1 MKKIHMI
8 AALLAMLLPSVLWAN
23 HGGPHYATVKVV
35 KQSGEGTV
43 YASTTSGATSGEAS
57 AKWDCSLHSD
67 TDSGTLYIYA
77 KPANSYKFLGWTD
90 NTTSGT
96 PANMGTSSGGTYS
109 RSVSVTATTSNP
121 EKTYYAHFLRYYN
134 VTLDAPDVSAGFDGY
149 TYSGDGISGTQS
161 SSGGTP
167 IEANAGK
174 DYTFTCNL
182 KNTGVYK
189 VDGWSVGGALLQPT
203 SSNETSTTL
212 KTQFTADATVKVV
225 LSKKEHYS
233 VTLAA
238 PEITGGFNGYTV
250 TGAGISGTLSLS
262 EGNITAY
269 KGGEYTIT
277 CALKNTDIYEFVE
290 WEITE
295 NGVTTKK
302 SERELKQKFTAAATV
317 RAVLN
322 KKAQYTLT
330 LQKPTG
336 VDSYTVAPESLGLSS
351 GGTVTLFGANTCT
364 FDCTLDDNYKFLNWT
379 VTDSNVSHDYT
390 TRTLTQTFASSDVTV
405 TAVVRPKETYE
416 LTLAKPEGVVSYAV
430 TGPGGAAVS
439 VSEAGKT
446 NVREVDSYTFEC
458 TINDVEY
465 TFVKW
470 LVTDSSGNQIQEST
484 DRIFTT
490 DFPSAATVTAVL
502 HKKEIY
508 EVTFT
513 KPTGVTSYAMTG
525 PNGAVTI
532 SAEGKASVYES
543 DSYTISCTYDDD
555 NYELTKW
562 VAKDSSGTVQPT
574 TTTLTKTFTSA
585 ATVTAVLT
593 EACIAKCLP
602 VPSGCSY
609 MVKQGSST
617 QQTVTTS
624 EVKFR
629 GNLGQTLKVTL
640 SAATAG
646 SNYQFVGWY
655 RLYKNGVK
663 EYLSYYQSASV
674 EVSDTVGFMVGAEF
688 QEVKDSTIHFAAPVD
703 GKINYSISGGSS
715 GVVEGEDKDVDVQ
728 AGKSV
733 TLTAVSDH
741 ESRRAKWYMKDE
753 SNAKMYFSIDNTVT
767 RQFTSSATLGVDFI
781 PVNTNIMN
789 AIEAAQSSTAHEA
802 ILAADAEIVLG
813 SSVEIPE
820 GIRID
825 LNGHTLYVDGT
836 LTVNGTLTGGTVS
849 KCTKLI
855 RQTGNGLEPIVAGNI
870 SYWDTRVVASQ
881 ASVSGFS
888 NTASHLTIVNGYGT
902 PIRGTLSNSS
912 PEAIVCDIDLSGTT
926 VNTIT
931 NFVADYS
938 QIKGAGGAIIA
949 TGGANKLVVQLVSSF
964 KLRCSSTASQTDFP
978 SDSGWQATKN
988 SQPNGKLGK
997 GFRIDCAHNSIEL
1010 TYEFTNASTTYI
1022 INANSAQRTSG
1033 YLIGATENFI
1043 NCATVSQRINNST
1056 ATYAVKF
1063 NVYDCGNP
1071 SVTFDKSTVTL
1082 STAGCGVNFR
1092 SGGPYTIPTTSTSN
1106 YHVYGGFYTSKPDSG
1121 RIALE
1126 NPGSYKFCQH
1136 ADTYWYLE
1144 ENLDPHV
1151 AEIGGVKKEYLVEAF
1166 QEAITGSALSS
1177 TITLLK
1183 DCSLDEAV
1191 VIPSNRT
1198 IRVELAG
1205 CKVTAPNGFAVNHG
1219 SLEIGDE
1226 YGRTSS
1232 CGVITENGN
1241 IFVNEN
1247 GGKIE
1252 IAYGMYEGGSLLK
1265 AGSEFITYNGV
1276 FNGAFS
1282 FGDGVTDKSSVAK
1295 FYGGKFS
1302 TDVTDCL
1309 SEGYRQVSGY
1319 VGLFPYA
1326 DINNESVSGYEHG
1339 YRVQAMNNNDLNLY
1353 NSSHTMRDSSYTDA
1367 NWFRRAQL
1375 FSQSEPYLS
1384 YSIDCVISFD
1394 RDVARNSIIAY
1405 GKTTIGQSQELA
1417 ENVAAGVDYRVLSP
1431 VLASKNQYQKTY
1443 SNFIT
1448 EESVQTLVCAV
1459 NNSASANRGTLCVLR
1474 IDLCSGANKYDLSN
1488 LRSIYTIGRR
1498 FFVFGS
1504 GSNKAMIRPAT
1515 GAATFYATLNAAF
1528 TNVVDGGTVMLANDC
1543 TEKPYLYK
1551 EGTYIFDPMGFEH
1564 SFSGAEGGY
1573 TVADGLAVSTEI
1585 VPSSADMLVPG
1596 AVAIKYVVS
1605 KAPSHPA
1612 DFVVIPSVPAE
1623 WEAANGL
1630 EGLTSEDLKN
1640 EDANGNATWENAV
1653 MGQNRTT
1660 PAAIVTSTNGT
1671 ETTANM
1677 EVSFKPPS
1685 NIGYTVKYA
1694 FDEVAIV
1701 GAVTNVVNVGSVT
1714 NTPTL
1719 DLSGVTTN
1727 SPSYF
1732 KMRAVLES
1740 TDDKRTITT
1749 NVPVE
1754 KVIGV
1759 LKVDS
1764 DAKFTILAVPWKAFD
1779 GGDVKVSELVHAASL
1794 SNDDMLYAYDGNGNL
1809 ESWRVKDG
1817 VWVSMTESKDDQ
1829 QSETYDPAGFGL
1841 ARGKGVWLKRE
1852 NVKSPIYL
1860 MGQPTTETA
1869 TTTLTAAT
1877 DENTPSWN
1885 LVASPNLD
1893 EVDVA
1898 NKFKDNTTDE
1908 IIVPTA
1914 GTPKHYTCKDGAWGY
1929 PGASVT
1935 TNKTVTLPN
1944 GQKKEITIIQS
1955 TRKTDD
1961 TKISP
1966 GKGFWYL
1973 NRGTKSKT
1981 IYW

>member
-8 AALLAMLLPSVLWAN
+8 AALLTMLLPTVTWADSSYKYEISCN
-23 HGGPHYATVKVV
+23 VSKTGTG
-35 KQSGEGTV
+35 SGTV
-43 YASTTSGATSGEAS
+43 YCDPSSPQTGTTSTSGEDVTKTFTITATP
-57 AKWDCSLHSD
+57 D
-67 TDSGTLYIYA
+67 
-77 KPANSYKFLGWTD
+77 ANNKFTGWTKTGTGTIKD
-90 NTTSGT
+90 SSSQSTTVSIT
-96 PANMGTSSGGTYS
+96 ATSSSKTP
-109 RSVSVTATTSNP
+109 TANVV
-121 EKTYYAHFLRYYN
+121 ANFVRYYN

-364 FDCTLDDNYKFLNWT
+364 FDCNLDDNYRFVKWT
-379 VTDSNVSHDYT
+379 VTDSSGSHDYT
-390 TRTLTQTFASSDVTV
+390 TRPLTQTFASSDVTV
-405 TAVVRPKETYE
+405 KAVVRPKETYE

-470 LVTDSSGNQIQEST
+470 LVTDSSGNQIQESR

-525 PNGAVTI
+525 PDGAVTI

-555 NYELTKW
+555 NYEFTKW
-562 VAKDSSGTVQPT
+562 VATDSSGTVQPT
-574 TTTLTKTFTSA
+574 TSTLTKTFTSA
-585 ATVTAVLT
+585 ATVTVVLT

-602 VPSGCSY
+602 VPSDCSY
-609 MVKQGSST
+609 KVKQGNST

-640 SAATAG
+640 SSAKAG
-646 SNYQFVGWY
+646 GNYQFVGWY

-715 GVVEGEDKDVDVQ
+715 GVVEDEDKDVDVQ

-733 TLTAVSDH
+733 TLTAVSDY

-753 SNAKMYFSIDNTVT
+753 SNTKMYFSIDNTVT

-849 KCTKLI
+849 RCTKLI

-870 SYWDTRVVASQ
+870 SYWDTRVETSQ

-888 NTASHLTIVNGYGT
+888 NNASHLTIVNGYGVS
-902 PIRGTLSNSS
+902 IRGTLSNSS
-912 PEAIVCDIDLSGTT
+912 PAAIVCQIDLSGNS

-931 NFVADYS
+931 NFVGDYS
-938 QIKGAGGAIIA
+938 RIGGGSGGAIYA
-949 TGGANKLVVQLVSSF
+949 AGKYSSSNNKIVVQLASSVS
-964 KLRCSSTASQTDFP
+964 LNINNDFP
-978 SDSGWQATKN
+978 ADSNNQWQATK
-988 SQPNGKLGK
+988 SGQPNGKLGN
-997 GFRIDCAHNSIEL
+997 GYRIDCAHNSISVN
-1010 TYEFTNASTTYI
+1010 YEFTNASTTYF
-1022 INANSAQRTSG
+1022 INAATAERTGG
-1033 YLIGATENFI
+1033 YLLSATENFI
-1043 NCATVSQRINNST
+1043 NCTTVTQRINANSVDYT
-1056 ATYAVKF
+1056 VRF

-1071 SVTFDKSTVTL
+1071 TISISGSSIFK
-1082 STAGCGVNFR
+1082 TAGCGVNFR
-1092 SGGPYTIPTTSTSN
+1092 SGGPYTIPSSGNSN

-1144 ENLDPHV
+1144 ENLDPNV

-1166 QEAITGSALSS
+1166 QEAITGSAQSS

-1205 CKVTAPNGFAVNHG
+1205 CKVTAPNGFAVNQG
-1219 SLEIGDE
+1219 TLEIGDK
-1226 YGRTSS
+1226 YGRMSY
-1232 CGVITENGN
+1232 CGIITENGN
-1241 IFVNEN
+1241 MFVNED
-1247 GGKIE
+1247 GGKIK
-1252 IAYGMYEGGSLLK
+1252 IAYGKYEGSSLLK
-1265 AGSEFITYNGV
+1265 AGSEFITYNGI
-1276 FNGAFS
+1276 FNGTFS
-1282 FGDGVTDKSSVAK
+1282 FADGVTDKSSVAK

-1302 TDVTDCL
+1302 ANVTDCL
-1309 SEGYRQVSGY
+1309 SEGYQQVNGY

-1326 DINNESVSGYEHG
+1326 DIRNESVSGYEFG
-1339 YRVQAMNNNDLNLY
+1339 YRVQAMNSDDLNLY
-1353 NSSHTMRDSSYTDA
+1353 NSSYTMRDSHYTDET
-1367 NWFRRAQL
+1367 WFRRAML
-1375 FSQSEPYLS
+1375 YSQSAPYLN
-1384 YSIDCVISFD
+1384 YSIDCVICFD
-1394 RDVARNSIIAY
+1394 RDVARNSVVAY
-1405 GKTTIGQSQELA
+1405 GKTTLGQSQELS
-1417 ENVAAGVDYRVLSP
+1417 EDVAAGVDYRVLST
-1431 VLASKNQYQKTY
+1431 VLASKSQYQKSY
-1443 SNFIT
+1443 SLFIT
-1448 EESVQTLVCAV
+1448 EDSVKTLICAV
-1459 NNSASANRGTLCVLR
+1459 NNSVSVNRGTLCVLR
-1474 IDLCSGANKYDLSN
+1474 IDLCSGANKYDVSN

-1498 FFVFGS
+1498 SFVFGA
-1504 GSNKAMIRPAT
+1504 GSNKAMIRPTT
-1515 GAATFYATLNAAF
+1515 GAADFYSLQGAID
-1528 TNVVDGGTVMLANDC
+1528 VVKNNGGGTVMLANNCNEIPSFD
-1543 TEKPYLYK
+1543 TA
-1551 EGTYIFDPMGFEH
+1551 GTYIVDSMGFEH
-1564 SFSGAEGGY
+1564 SFSGAKGGY
-1573 TVADGLAVSTEI
+1573 TVAEGLSVTTEP
-1585 VPSSADMLVPG
+1585 VTSSVTALIPG
-1596 AVAIKYVVS
+1596 ATAIKYVVS
-1605 KAPSHPA
+1605 DPVTK
-1612 DFVVIPSVPAE
+1612 VVIDGEPATTE
-1623 WEAANGL
+1623 EQADL
-1630 EGLTSEDLKN
+1630 RQEDT
-1640 EDANGNATWENAV
+1640 NGNAHWQNYV
-1653 MGQNRTT
+1653 MGQDGATA
-1660 PAAIVTSTNGT
+1660 AAIVTSTNGT
-1671 ETTANM
+1671 ETVA
-1677 EVSFKPPS
+1677 EVVVSFEVPS
-1685 NIGYTVKYA
+1685 KNTGYTVKYA
-1694 FDEVAIV
+1694 FDEVDAEDKVIEA
-1701 GAVTNVVNVGSVT
+1701 GAVQDK
-1714 NTPTL
+1714 PQL
-1719 DLSGVTTN
+1719 DLTKVTKA
-1727 SPSYF
+1727 SEPHYF
-1732 KMRAVLES
+1732 KMRTVLES
-1740 TDDKRTITT
+1740 TDHTVTSE
-1749 NVPVE
+1749 VPVE
-1754 KVIGV
+1754 HTVGVMKVA
-1759 LKVDS
+1759 S
-1764 DAKFTILAVPWKAFD
+1764 DATFTILAVPWKSFD
-1779 GGDVKVSELVHAASL
+1779 GGNVKVSELVHAASL
-1794 SNDDMLYAYDGNGNL
+1794 STDDMLYAYDGNGNL
-1809 ESWRVKDG
+1809 ESWRVKGG
-1817 VWVSMTESKDDQ
+1817 VWVPATDVVDGAQTPKS
-1829 QSETYDPAGFGL
+1829 DPAAFGL
-1841 ARGKGVWLKRE
+1841 ARGKGVWLKR
-1852 NVKSPIYL
+1852 KDTTKPIYL
-1860 MGQPTTETA
+1860 MGMPPASTDAA
-1869 TTTLTAAT
+1869 TTTLTAPASGET
-1877 DENTPSWN
+1877 SWN
-1885 LVASPNLD
+1885 LLASPKLEAVNFG
-1893 EVDVA
+1893 
-1898 NKFKDNTTDE
+1898 KFNTGDE

-1914 GTPKHYTCKDGAWGY
+1914 GTPKHYTYKNGAWGY
-1929 PGASVT
+1929 PGA
-1935 TNKTVTLPN
+1935 TVTSTKKLPN
-1944 GQKKEITIIQS
+1944 GQTIQVIS
-1955 TRKTDD
+1955 VEHKTDD
-1961 TKISP
+1961 TTITP
-1966 GKGFWYL
+1966 GTGFWYL
-1973 NRGTKSKT
+1973 NKDGEKT
-1981 IYW
+1981 ISW